1 MCYSNKMINT
11 IRLAINNL
19 IKYKGLSKQLI
30 QRDIKLRYRRSV
42 LGYVWS
48 VLNPL
53 MIMIVMTIVFSTFFR
68 FSIQNF
74 PVYLLCGNI
83 VFNFFSSSTT
93 SSCYTIIEN
102 GSLIRKTYVPK
113 YIFVF
118 AKVTSCFVDF
128 FFSLA
133 ALILVMII
141 TKSHFS
147 FYNLLFIIP
156 ALEIYVFSLGVALFI
171 SQATVFFR
179 DVVHIYA
186 VVITIMSYLTPL
198 FYPIEIL
205 PDNLRPLVER
215 FNPLYLFVKLFRDCV
230 YSGTRLNLHQIMYG
244 GFWALGAFVI
254 GALFFKKNQDRFILY
269 I

>member
-1 MCYSNKMINT
+1 MIKT
-11 IRLAINNL
+11 INAAINNI

-53 MIMIVMTIVFSTFFR
+53 LIMIVMTIVFSHFFR

-74 PVYLLCGNI
+74 PVYLLCGNVI
-83 VFNFFSSSTT
+83 FNFFSTSTT
-93 SSCYTIIEN
+93 SSCYTITDN

-141 TKSHFS
+141 TKSQFS

-156 ALEIYVFSLGVALFI
+156 ALEIYVFSLGIALFI

-186 VVITIMSYLTPL
+186 VVISIMSYLTPL

-205 PDNLRPLVER
+205 PDNIRPLVER

-230 YSGTRLNLHQIMYG
+230 YSGTRLNLHQILYG
-244 GFWALGAFVI
+244 GLWALAAFII

>member
-1 MCYSNKMINT
+1 MIHTINGAITNT
-11 IRLAINNL
+11 
-19 IKYKGLSKQLI
+19 IKYKGLTKQLI

-53 MIMIVMTIVFSTFFR
+53 MIMIVMTIVFSHFFR

-74 PVYLLCGNI
+74 PVYLLAGNVI
-83 VFNFFSSSTT
+83 FNFFSTSTT
-93 SSCYTIIEN
+93 ASCYTIIDN
-102 GSLIRKTYVPK
+102 GALIRKTYVPK
-113 YIFVF
+113 YIFVLS
-118 AKVTSCFVDF
+118 KVTSCFVDF

-133 ALILVMII
+133 ALILVMLI

-147 FYNLLFIIP
+147 FYNLLFFIP
-156 ALEIYVFSLGVALFI
+156 AIEVYIFSLGVALFI

-186 VVITIMSYLTPL
+186 VVITIFSYITPL

-205 PDNLRPLVER
+205 PDNIRPIIEKY
-215 FNPLYLFVKLFRDCV
+215 NPIYLFVKLFRDCV
-230 YSGTRLNLHQIMYG
+230 YSGTRLNLHQVMYG
-244 GFWALGAFVI
+244 AFWATGAFII
-254 GALFFKKNQDRFILY
+254 GTLFFKRKQDKFILY